1 MTVPGNLAAMTTR
14 IFLDVRPRVHRHLQ
28 IWTAR
33 AGAIPDPELR
43 RQALLSIATKSF
55 HCEGGGI
62 YALLAGDAFEEAVR
76 FIVAYQTISDY
87 LDNLCDRSTSQDP
100 EDFRALHESMPQALV
115 PGSVRTDWYRLHAE
129 RDDGGYLADLVRT
142 CQEAL
147 RRVPSYGAIAP
158 GLLRLEGLY
167 GDLQVHK
174 HVRLDERLPRL
185 LSWFE
190 SHRNGVPDLRWYEF
204 AAATGSTLGIFCLVS
219 SAFRENFPAERA
231 GQVEKALFPWVQALH
246 ILLDYLVDQEED
258 RQGGDLNFCS
268 YYSGEA
274 DMLDRMKWLFL
285 RAEEAVRALPEAPF
299 HRMIIRGLL
308 GIYLADRKVDRQ
320 VSVRRMVRRLLGTG
334 GPAAIFFFLHC
345 WAYRRF
351 RER

>member
-1 MTVPGNLAAMTTR
+1 MTAPRNLAAMTTR
-14 IFLDVRPRVHRHLQ
+14 IFLDVRPRVHHHLQ
-28 IWTAR
+28 AWTAR

-43 RQALLSIATKSF
+43 RQALMSIGAKSF

-62 YALLAGDAFEEAVR
+62 YALLAGDNFEEAVR

-115 PGSVRTDWYRLHAE
+115 PGSDRTDWYRLHAE
-129 RDDGGYLADLVRT
+129 RDDGGYLAELVET
-142 CQEAL
+142 CRGVL
-147 RRVPSYGAIAP
+147 RRVPSYGSVAP
-158 GLLRLEGLY
+158 GLLRLAGLY

-174 HVRLDERLPRL
+174 HVRPDDRLPRL
-185 LSWFE
+185 EAWFAT
-190 SHRNGVPDLRWYEF
+190 HKNGVPDLRWYEF

-219 SAFRENFPAERA
+219 SAFREGLSEAEA
-231 GQVEKALFPWVQALH
+231 GQVEKSLFPWVQALH

-268 YYSGEA
+268 YYSGEE
-274 DMLDRMKWLFL
+274 DLLDRMKWIFI
-285 RAEEAVRALPEAPF
+285 RAEEAVRGLPETPF

-320 VSVRRMVRRLLGTG
+320 APVRRMARKLVRIG
-334 GPAAIFFFLHC
+334 GPAAVFFFLHC
-345 WAYRRF
+345 LAYRRF

>member
-33 AGAIPDPELR
+33 AGAIPDSELR

-115 PGSVRTDWYRLHAE
+115 PDPYGPTGIASMRSGTTGDTWRTSSGHARRRSGACRPTTPSPPACSGWRACTATSRSTSTFASMSGSRGSCPGSSRT
-129 RDDGGYLADLVRT
+129 GTGCRT
-142 CQEAL
+142 CAGTSLPRPRAQPWGSSASS
-147 RRVPSYGAIAP
+147 R
-158 GLLRLEGLY
+158 
-167 GDLQVHK
+167 
-174 HVRLDERLPRL
+174 RLPGE
-185 LSWFE
+185 LS
-190 SHRNGVPDLRWYEF
+190 SR
-204 AAATGSTLGIFCLVS
+204 TG
-219 SAFRENFPAERA
+219 

-285 RAEEAVRALPEAPF
+285 RA
-299 HRMIIRGLL
+299 
-308 GIYLADRKVDRQ
+308 
-320 VSVRRMVRRLLGTG
+320 RRRSARFPRPRSTG
-334 GPAAIFFFLHC
+334 
-345 WAYRRF
+345 
-351 RER
+351 

>member
-1 MTVPGNLAAMTTR
+1 MTAPRNLAAMTTR
-14 IFLDVRPRVHRHLQ
+14 IFLDVRPRVHHHLQ
-28 IWTAR
+28 AWTAR

-43 RQALLSIATKSF
+43 RQALMSIGAKSF

-100 EDFRALHESMPQALV
+100 EDFQALHESMPQALI
-115 PGSVRTDWYRLHAE
+115 PGSDRTDWYRLHAE
-129 RDDGGYLADLVRT
+129 RDDGGYLAELVET
-142 CQEAL
+142 CRGVL
-147 RRVPSYGAIAP
+147 RRVPSYGSVAP
-158 GLLRLEGLY
+158 GLLRLAGLY

-174 HVRLDERLPRL
+174 HVRPDDRLPRL
-185 LSWFE
+185 EAWFAT
-190 SHRNGVPDLRWYEF
+190 HKNGVPDLRWYEF

-219 SAFRENFPAERA
+219 SAFREGLSEAEA
-231 GQVEKALFPWVQALH
+231 GQVEKSLFPWVQALH

-268 YYSGEA
+268 YYSGEE
-274 DMLDRMKWLFL
+274 DLLDRMKWIFI
-285 RAEEAVRALPEAPF
+285 RAEEAVRGLPETPF

-320 VSVRRMVRRLLGTG
+320 APVRRMARKLVRIG
-334 GPAAIFFFLHC
+334 GPAAVFFFLHC
-345 WAYRRF
+345 LAYRRF

>member
-14 IFLDVRPRVHRHLQ
+14 IFLDVRPRVHHHLQ
-28 IWTAR
+28 AWTAR

-43 RQALLSIATKSF
+43 RQALLSIGTKSF

-62 YALLAGDAFEEAVR
+62 YALLAGDAFEDAVR

-100 EDFRALHESMPQALV
+100 EDFRALHESMPQALA
-115 PGSVRTDWYRLHAE
+115 PESDRTEWYRLHGE
-129 RDDGGYLADLVRT
+129 RDDGGYLADLVET
-142 CQEAL
+142 CRNAL
-147 RRVPSYGAIAP
+147 RRVPSYGAVAP
-158 GLLRLEGLY
+158 ALLRLSGLY
-167 GDLQVHK
+167 GNLQVHK
-174 HVRLDERLPRL
+174 HVRLEERLPRL
-185 LSWFE
+185 LAWFE
-190 SHRNGVPDLRWYEF
+190 ANRNGVPELRWYEF

-219 SAFRENFPAERA
+219 SAFREGFSEAEA
-231 GQVEKALFPWVQALH
+231 GRVEKALFPWVQALH

-258 RQGGDLNFCS
+258 RQGGDLNFCT
-268 YYSGEA
+268 YYPGEE
-274 DMLDRMKWLFL
+274 DLLERLSWLFG
-285 RAEEAVRALPEAPF
+285 RAEEAVRGLPEAPF

-320 VSVRRMVRRLLGTG
+320 ARVRRMARKLVGMG
-334 GPAAIFFFLHC
+334 GPAALFFFLHC